1 MTATVIFLPQI
12 SISSV
17 SSAWMA
23 PSGQALAHSPQ
34 RSQTE
39 PSMIGVGSRTAS
51 VTIIWK
57 RWREPNFSENGMRL
71 NEISHSPQAT
81 AA

>member
-23 PSGQALAHSPQ
+23 PSGHASAHLPQ

-39 PSMIGVGSRTAS
+39 PSIIGVGSSTAS

-57 RWREPNFSENGMRL
+57 RWRDPNFLENGMRL
-71 NEISHSPQAT
+71 NDSSHSPQAT

>member
-1 MTATVIFLPQI
+1 MLR
-12 SISSV
+12 
-17 SSAWMA
+17 
-23 PSGQALAHSPQ
+23 PQ

-39 PSMIGVGSRTAS
+39 PSIIGVGSSTAS

-57 RWREPNFSENGMRL
+57 RWRDPNFLENGMRL
-71 NEISHSPQAT
+71 NDSSHSPQAT